1 MLSGVQLFA
10 ALWAVVCQAPLP
22 RGFSRWS
29 SQSRDLTHISFVS
42 YLVKWIF
49 YHWATRDTPIKNSI
63 NTKKNERKWALPSK
77 FHSFQLISSLF
88 LLGQYVDPENLFY
101 WKWPLLL
108 LSRFSRVRLCDPID
122 GSPPGSP
129 IPRILQARTLEWVS
143 ISFSNSWKWKVKVK
157 SLSCVRLFSTPWT
170 AAF

>member
-1 MLSGVQLFA
+1 MSNALAVPTKLLCAWDFPGKNPEVGCHFLPKGIFPTQGSNPCLFDFCFCAWMLSGVQLFV

-42 YLVKWIF
+42 YLVKWIL

-88 LLGQYVDPENLFY
+88 LPGQYIDSENLFY

-108 LSRFSRVRLCDPID
+108 LSRFSRVWLC
-122 GSPPGSP
+122 
-129 IPRILQARTLEWVS
+129 A
-143 ISFSNSWKWKVKVK
+143 
-157 SLSCVRLFSTPWT
+157 TP
-170 AAF
+170 